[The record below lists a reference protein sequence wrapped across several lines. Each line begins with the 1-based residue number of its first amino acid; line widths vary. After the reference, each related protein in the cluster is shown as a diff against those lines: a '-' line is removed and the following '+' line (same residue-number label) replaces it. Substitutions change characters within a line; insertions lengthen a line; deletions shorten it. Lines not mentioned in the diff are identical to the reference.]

1 MSYRTP
7 LGNIFHQT
15 TKQQT
20 PSEIFGT
27 PTSLV
32 TQDHKDQL
40 LLSFFKLFANNL
52 FEKFGGSADKIDI
65 SLAGIKR
72 VLSSNFPLVTWTQI
86 ELDSTYRNRK
96 LYPLSSDFVVNFV
109 NSGNNFFNSLDPVFE
124 AVPYETNLT
133 QAGSTTTQ
141 IVLSTNSNSLNNF
154 YVNNTLYINQEFT
167 TIKTYNGTTRTA
179 MVSPALTSAPLV
191 NTRYFIQSKQP
202 VISGNLVAATSTTVT
217 LPLSANN
224 VTDYYKGMYL
234 YMLSG
239 NSIEFGS
246 VITSYN
252 STTQIATLQNTF
264 SVLPSVGDI
273 FEISN
278 FSYDNC
284 QTYRYNGTKTITQPA
299 AYAISITQLSIPRQI
314 LKVGYGGYVSDYP
327 YVLVQFSNANN
338 HSSGIMY
345 GNTPAAEN
353 ATFKVPLNASATT
366 PYFLIAQNV
375 NVTTPQV
382 MKFFPGEAIKFKVT
396 LPNGDPLQFETNEYF
411 SPLAPNPF
419 VQIGCMVA
427 IQRLPIPLV

>member
-1 MSYRTP
+1 MSFRTP
-7 LGNIFHQT
+7 LGNVFHQT
-15 TKQQT
+15 TT
-20 PSEIFGT
+20 PQKASEIFGT

-52 FEKFGGSADKIDI
+52 FERFGGTTDKIEI
-65 SLAGIKR
+65 SLSGIRK
-72 VLSSNFPLVTWTQI
+72 VLTSNFPLVTWTQI

-96 LYPLSSDFVVNFV
+96 LYPLSSDFVVSFV
-109 NSGNNFFNSLDPVFE
+109 NSGNNFFNSMDPVFNGI
-124 AVPYETNLT
+124 PYETNFT

-141 IVLSTNSNSLNNF
+141 IILSTNANSLNNF
-154 YVNNTLYINQEFT
+154 YVNNIIYINQQFT
-167 TIKTYNGTTRTA
+167 TIKSYNGTTRTVT
-179 MVSPALTSAPLV
+179 VSPALTSAPLI
-191 NTRYFIQSKQP
+191 NTRYFIQKQQP
-202 VISGNLVAATSTTVT
+202 IVSGSIIGATNTTIT

-224 VTDYYKGMYL
+224 YTDYYKGMYL

-239 NSIEFGS
+239 NSVQFSS
-246 VITSYN
+246 VIISYN
-252 STTQIATLQNTF
+252 STTQVATIQNSFTI
-264 SVLPSVGDI
+264 LPTAGDE

-284 QTYRYNGTKTITQPA
+284 QSYRYNGTKTISQPV
-299 AYAISITQLSIPRQI
+299 AYAISITQLSIPRQV

-327 YVLVQFSNANN
+327 YVLVQFSNANS
-338 HSSGIMY
+338 HSTAIMY

-353 ATFKVPLNASATT
+353 ATFKVPLNLSSTT

-396 LPNGDPLQFETNEYF
+396 LPNGEPLQFETEDNF

-419 VQIGCMVA
+419 VQLGCMVA